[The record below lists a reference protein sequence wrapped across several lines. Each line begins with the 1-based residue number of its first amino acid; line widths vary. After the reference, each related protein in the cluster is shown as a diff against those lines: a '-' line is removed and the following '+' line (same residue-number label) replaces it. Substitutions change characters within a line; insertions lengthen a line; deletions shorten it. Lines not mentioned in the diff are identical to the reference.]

1 MVHRRALGA
10 ADSTSQRHPRCIP
23 DTDTVFPH
31 FPVSG
36 AADSVSPRGVGRLHV
51 DDVEP
56 VAGRS
61 AADDLRVCWHEASHA
76 TIGRHWSEVGGV
88 TCQPGDG
95 FSGLTWGPQYNRH
108 AKFAENDEAPSLCEK
123 IGPLMPAI
131 GESRADVADI
141 FCIASIESSNLSA
154 GPKASACFCPVSR
167 GLPPMTND
175 RQLPMR
181 A

>member
-1 MVHRRALGA
+1 
-10 ADSTSQRHPRCIP
+10 
-23 DTDTVFPH
+23 
-31 FPVSG
+31 
-36 AADSVSPRGVGRLHV
+36 LHV

-76 TIGRHWSEVGGV
+76 TIGRHWSELGGV

-131 GESRADVADI
+131 GESRRNKQPTMAETMAHRPIFEAFCTDPNNDTLMMCAPGIFIAGVPREIVSHCSSVMAQLRRSSPRWDEGDTGFLVQILAFVALQALDGSL
-141 FCIASIESSNLSA
+141 AESVAEL
-154 GPKASACFCPVSR
+154 
-167 GLPPMTND
+167 
-175 RQLPMR
+175 
-181 A
+181 